1 MVLNTD
7 NSISWYDVYG
17 KPMKNWK
24 DIKAPEFVKELPLLQ
39 KIGSKKYWVLRA
51 PSQMYIY
58 TLEGNLVNVADKKR
72 KIHRD
77 SNIEYVSGNV
87 VKVMCTDDKFYMLDL
102 VSGSI
107 KKAK

>member
-1 MVLNTD
+1 
-7 NSISWYDVYG
+7 
-17 KPMKNWK
+17 
-24 DIKAPEFVKELPLLQ
+24 
-39 KIGSKKYWVLRA
+39 
-51 PSQMYIY
+51 MYIY